1 MSRSWKFFLAI
12 VVGGVLVTVPAI
24 SASARMSP
32 TAQDRSFA
40 AASARTNLAEIT
52 IGKIALR
59 RSHSSAVT
67 ALAHKTM
74 SDHQS
79 AQTKLTA
86 AAKSAGITLPTAP
99 NAAQQAQ
106 ATQLKQVASGSFDAT
121 YLRIQAAGHQLAV
134 AATKKEI
141 GSGSATAI
149 VSYAK
154 QTLPVITG
162 HLQMAQRD
170 LNALGGPGSVAAGN
184 GGQAATSSPRGW
196 AEPLLIA
203 GLVVLLAGLGL
214 VIHGRGHSARPAA
227 NRR

>member
-1 MSRSWKFFLAI
+1 MSRPWKFFLATVI
-12 VVGGVLVTVPAI
+12 GGALVTVPTI
-24 SASARMSP
+24 SASARVAP

-40 AASARTNLAEIT
+40 AASAQTNLAEIT

-59 RSHSSAVT
+59 RSQSNAVT

-74 SDHQS
+74 SDHRS

-99 NAAQQAQ
+99 NATQQAQ

-121 YLRIQAAGHQLAV
+121 YLRIQVAGHQLAV

-141 GSGSATAI
+141 GSGSGNAI

-162 HLQMAQRD
+162 HLQMAQHD
-170 LNALGGPGSVAAGN
+170 LNALGGPGRVPAGN
-184 GGQAATSSPRGW
+184 GGQAATSSSRGW
-196 AEPLLIA
+196 SVPLLIG
-203 GLVVLLAGLGL
+203 GLVVLLACLGF
-214 VIHGRGHSARPAA
+214 VIYGRGRTARPAA
-227 NRR
+227 NRP